1 MKTNRI
7 QRQTAI
13 LERLREQKSVSV
25 QGLAQE
31 FKVSVMTIHRDLR
44 QLDDEGYVSKQHGG
58 AMIANR
64 FAFSHTN
71 PDRSHLNM
79 AAKKA
84 IGAFAAKH
92 LVNPEDDSLII
103 DSGST
108 TLAFVQ
114 ELPDVPINV
123 MLSSLPAL
131 LALSERQHLRV
142 HALGG
147 KLEHDLMAFEGTI
160 AHDILKSC
168 HFSKAFIG
176 TNGIDIHAGFTTAN
190 TANAQLTRLMAEQA
204 KEVYVLADFSKFHQ
218 RAFAS
223 IMHFDHITG
232 IVTDQRVPDEFRQLF
247 DRHRIQLFE
256 VDHRHE
262 N

>member
-1 MKTNRI
+1 M
-7 QRQTAI
+7 
-13 LERLREQKSVSV
+13 
-25 QGLAQE
+25 
-31 FKVSVMTIHRDLR
+31 SVMTIHRDLR

-190 TANAQLTRLMAEQA
+190 TANVAMLTKLNFRNFKKDRPLVSLIFRKPVTKSTTDEANWMATMFVNVSKNAPNARL
-204 KEVYVLADFSKFHQ
+204 
-218 RAFAS
+218 
-223 IMHFDHITG
+223 
-232 IVTDQRVPDEFRQLF
+232 
-247 DRHRIQLFE
+247 
-256 VDHRHE
+256 
-262 N
+262 

>member
-84 IGAFAAKH
+84 IGAFAAR
-92 LVNPEDDSLII
+92 NYPMCRS
-103 DSGST
+103 
-108 TLAFVQ
+108 
-114 ELPDVPINV
+114 
-123 MLSSLPAL
+123 M
-131 LALSERQHLRV
+131 
-142 HALGG
+142 
-147 KLEHDLMAFEGTI
+147 
-160 AHDILKSC
+160 
-168 HFSKAFIG
+168 
-176 TNGIDIHAGFTTAN
+176 
-190 TANAQLTRLMAEQA
+190 
-204 KEVYVLADFSKFHQ
+204 
-218 RAFAS
+218 
-223 IMHFDHITG
+223 
-232 IVTDQRVPDEFRQLF
+232 
-247 DRHRIQLFE
+247 
-256 VDHRHE
+256 
-262 N
+262 